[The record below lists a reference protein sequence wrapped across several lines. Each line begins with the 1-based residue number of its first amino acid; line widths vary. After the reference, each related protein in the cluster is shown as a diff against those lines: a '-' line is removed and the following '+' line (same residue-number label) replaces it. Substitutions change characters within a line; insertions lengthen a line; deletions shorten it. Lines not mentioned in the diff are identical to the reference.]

1 LNIRE
6 GDRLEDEEREI
17 DLKVR
22 EGDRL
27 EDQGGRQA

>member
-1 LNIRE
+1 MKVRE